1 MRKSLNVAKFE
12 YIKTVKK
19 PSFWAS
25 TLFLPI
31 FIGIVSFVSGY
42 SSIDSLEKM
51 ENMETFSTIYL
62 IDDSNII
69 PDQTIIAPLVE
80 VNNLDEV
87 KEELMNDSQ
96 KVLIK
101 IPEDFLSTL
110 KYEVYLKKKGDVL
123 RSANVP
129 LIADA
134 LIKNSAISTIQND
147 ASKVILSG
155 TTSSVTYSYDE
166 DGILKEEGFEQF
178 VLPIISLVV
187 FFMAVFIS
195 SSFLLQSVSA
205 EKENRMIETML
216 SIVDKKSL
224 MFGKMIGLIGVVIT
238 QLFVWLLF
246 GIVMYIAINNYF
258 DIDLPIDLK
267 AIDWSALPL
276 NIFFIMMGFLFFA
289 SVMTGIGAVGT
300 GAEDSRNL
308 SSIFIILSIFP
319 MYLMQML
326 ITDPNS
332 LLSKIFSYFPFTS
345 FMILLLRNSI
355 GALSVQE
362 LIIGICTSIIY
373 VLIALYLSL
382 KLFEL
387 GCLMYNRRPSLKD
400 IFKYLK

>member
-355 GALSVQE
+355 GALSVLE

>member
-1 MRKSLNVAKFE
+1 MKKLFNVAKFE
-12 YIKTVKK
+12 YLKTVKK

-31 FIGIVSFVSGY
+31 FIGFVSFVSGY
-42 SSIDSLEKM
+42 SSIDSMEKM
-51 ENMETFSTIYL
+51 ENMETFSTIYVV
-62 IDDSNII
+62 DEANIL
-69 PDQTIIAPLVE
+69 PDQIMVSPLKE
-80 VNNLDEV
+80 VNTLEEV
-87 KEELMNDSQ
+87 KSEIMNDSL

-101 IPEDFLSTL
+101 IPSNFLTDL
-110 KYEVYLKKKGDVL
+110 KYEVYLKQEGDIL

-129 LIADA
+129 LIADS
-134 LIKNSAISTIQND
+134 LIKNSAISTIQNE

-155 TTSSVTYSYDE
+155 TTSSTTFSFDK
-166 DGILKEEGFEQF
+166 DGVMKQEGFEQF
-178 VLPIISLVV
+178 VLPIVSLVV

-224 MFGKMIGLIGVVIT
+224 MFGKMTGLMGVVIT
-238 QLFVWLLF
+238 QLITWLLF
-246 GIVMYIAINNYF
+246 GIATYLAINNYF
-258 DIDLPIDLK
+258 DIALPINFNE
-267 AIDWSALPL
+267 IDWSALPL
-276 NIFFIMMGFLFFA
+276 NLFFIMMGFMFFA
-289 SVMTGIGAVGT
+289 CVMTGVGAVGT

-332 LLSKIFSYFPFTS
+332 LLSKVFSYFPFTS
-345 FMILLLRNSI
+345 FMILMLRNSI

-362 LIIGICTSIIY
+362 LIIGMCTSVVY

-387 GCLMYNRRPSLKD
+387 GCLMYNRRPSFND
-400 IFKYLK
+400 IIKYLK